1 MAGLVYAHD
10 LSIADR
16 LVLENLEKDITRFD
30 SEKDAVAADV
40 ESSSD
45 TNGSPTSSQVL
56 DPESSGA
63 VKCREAGYAKAGR
76 PSSLEN
82 ERDIAA
88 MKAMSDPKS
97 DDFEPTVFVS
107 MDLRDL
113 KLRYPRLDKYV
124 LQPYIRWATPLA
136 RRPTD
141 VVFVTHLLLY
151 LVTSLPSAIY
161 LFRNFT
167 YLHGV
172 LHWAMSFY
180 FMGTYT
186 LMMHQHIHQ
195 RGILNP
201 KLALLDNFFP
211 YLTDPLLGH
220 TWNTYFYHHVKHH
233 HIEGNGPDDLS
244 STLRFQRDNPW
255 HFAYYVVRFMLLIWL
270 ELPLYFVSK
279 ARYGMAL
286 RCLFFEVGNY
296 LAYVLLAVFV
306 NWRATLFAFVL
317 PLTLMRIG
325 LMVGN
330 WGQHALVDRDQPDS
344 DFRSSI
350 TLIDVPS
357 NRYCF
362 NDGYHTSHHLN
373 PLRHWRDHPQAF
385 LHQKHTYAKEGALV
399 FHDIDYL
406 MITLR
411 LLMKDYE
418 YLARCLVP
426 IGDQIAMTIE
436 EKVAMLKSHTRRFT
450 EEEIRE
456 KFAKTP

>member
-16 LVLENLEKDITRFD
+16 LVLKNLENDIHRHSNQRD
-30 SEKDAVAADV
+30 DDAD
-40 ESSSD
+40 SSSD
-45 TNGSPTSSQVL
+45 INGSSTSSL
-56 DPESSGA
+56 AETESSDSL
-63 VKCREAGYAKAGR
+63 KRREAGAAKPELAG
-76 PSSLEN
+76 SSDDEHVISL
-82 ERDIAA
+82 
-88 MKAMSDPKS
+88 MKAMSDPKH

-113 KLRYPRLDKYV
+113 KRHYPRLSKYV
-124 LQPYIRWATPLA
+124 IQPYVNWAEGIT

-141 VVFVTHLLLY
+141 VVFLTHLLLY
-151 LVTSLPSAIY
+151 SVTSLPSAIY
-161 LFRNFT
+161 LFWDFT
-167 YLHGV
+167 YLHGF
-172 LHWAMSFY
+172 LHFAMSFY
-180 FMGTYT
+180 FMGSYT

-195 RGILNP
+195 RGILAP
-201 KLALLDNFFP
+201 KYALLDTIFP
-211 YLTDPLLGH
+211 YITDPLLGH
-220 TWNTYFYHHVKHH
+220 TWNTYYYHHVKHH
-233 HIEGNGPDDLS
+233 HIEGNGPNDLS
-244 STLRFQRDNPW
+244 STLRFQRDSPLD
-255 HFAYYVVRFMLLIWL
+255 FAYYVVRFMLLIWL
-270 ELPLYFVSK
+270 ELPLYFISK
-279 ARYGMAL
+279 GRYWMAL

-296 LAYVLLAVFV
+296 AAYVLLATFV
-306 NWRATLFAFVL
+306 SWRATLFAFVL

-330 WGQHALVDRDQPDS
+330 WGQHALVDRDEPDS

-399 FHDIDYL
+399 FHNIDYL
-406 MITLR
+406 MITVR

-418 YLARCLVP
+418 HLARCLVP
-426 IGDQIAMTIE
+426 IGDQISMSMDE
-436 EKVAMLKSHTRRFT
+436 RVAMLKSHTRRFT
-450 EEEIRE
+450 EEEIRQ
-456 KFAKTP
+456 KFAKAP